1 MNTTARRAAAALA
14 LIGTGL
20 AAAACSSG
28 TGGGGGEND
37 DTLTVCTNVPFE
49 PFEFKGDGGDIVGFD
64 IDLMNLLAERLD
76 QTVEIVEI
84 DFDSIQSGA
93 ALNAGTCD
101 IAAAGIS
108 ITDERE
114 QALGLSQPYFRA
126 DQAFVTVKGSDIAS
140 LDDLEGATVAV
151 QSATTGESYA
161 NSIKDQYGFEVRS
174 FETMG
179 DIVASMNSGASQ
191 ASIADLATWTQMVEV
206 ADDLQLTDSIET
218 DEHYA
223 FAVQKDDTELLDE
236 VNAMLDQAF
245 EDGTYAELYEQ
256 WFHEPYTE
264 GDAE

>member
-1 MNTTARRAAAALA
+1 MNTIARSAAAALA

-20 AAAACSSG
+20 AAACSSG

-49 PFEFKGDGGDIVGFD
+49 PFEFRDDEGNVVGFD

-76 QTVEIVEI
+76 QTVEVVEI
-84 DFDSIQSGA
+84 DFDSIQSGS

-108 ITDERE
+108 ITPERE
-114 QALGLSQPYFRA
+114 EALGLSQPYFRA
-126 DQAFVTVKGSDIAS
+126 DQAFVTVAGSGVAS
-140 LDDLEGATVAV
+140 LDDLDGATVAV
-151 QSATTGESYA
+151 QSATTGEAYA
-161 NSIKDQYGFEVRS
+161 DSIKDQYGFEVKS

-179 DIVASMNSGASQ
+179 DIVSSLTSGAAQ
-191 ASIADLATWTQMVEV
+191 ASIADLATWTEMIKV
-206 ADDLQLTDSIET
+206 ADNLELTESIET
-218 DEHYA
+218 DEYYG

-236 VNAMLDQAF
+236 VNAMIDEAF
-245 EDGTYAELYEQ
+245 ADDTYAELYEK

-264 GDAE
+264 GDIE